1 MDKDGEKA
9 ARCDFALP
17 EAERLLSSHVIHA
30 SDGEERLL
38 TDFQHTNHRR
48 NKDVFSKSK
57 NSSVNYTAFHF
68 HCTVI
73 KPADGKQATVTI

>member
-17 EAERLLSSHVIHA
+17 EAERLISSHVIHA

-38 TDFQHTNHRR
+38 MDFQHTNHRR
-48 NKDVFSKSK
+48 KTRMYLASLK
-57 NSSVNYTAFHF
+57 TL
-68 HCTVI
+68 
-73 KPADGKQATVTI
+73 Q